1 MILICIA
8 NISFH
13 DSSKESYSPVGFEPS
28 QGLKSVRF
36 KISNCNMHNSLSI
49 PA

>member
-1 MILICIA
+1 MILISIA

-13 DSSKESYSPVGFEPS
+13 DSSKESNSPVGFEPS

-36 KISNCNMHNSLSI
+36 KITNCNMHNSLPI